1 MAYGFNLDGFK
12 DKDFVNQLHEMT
24 MDFYSQGRTID
35 LIYNQPNNHNRDA
48 INMFENNISLQDGS
62 TCTFDPK
69 GEVLMEQK
77 YVRVLPLKVND
88 LICPKDLEKTFLSM
102 MMTERNMLPAD
113 FARKL
118 AESYLVKIRRF
129 VEIYLWNGIDADGLQ
144 YDGLVKQIAD
154 SNAVID
160 ASAEVESA
168 STKIAKVNA
177 MIAKMTADI
186 LESEDVRIFCSTE
199 FFLGYIQ
206 ELISANHY
214 LMPETYN
221 VGDPMKAELLIPGTN
236 VRLTPVLGLDHITN
250 VTKDD
255 GEFLIL
261 TYSKNLVASY
271 DGLGDYEDFS
281 MIVNPF
287 EGNRLQVSADFKL
300 GSALKWDS
308 KIIKGY
314 TLVSAS

>member
-24 MDFYSQGRTID
+24 MDFYSEGRTID
-35 LIYNQPNNHNRDA
+35 LVENQPNNKNKDSL
-48 INMFENNISLQDGS
+48 NMFENNISVQDGTACS
-62 TCTFDPK
+62 FDPK
-69 GEVLMEQK
+69 GDVAMIQK
-77 YVRVLPLKVND
+77 YVSVIPLKVND
-88 LICPKDLEKTFLSM
+88 MVCYKDLEKTFLAM
-102 MMTERNMLPAD
+102 MMKEKGMLPAD

-129 VEIYLWNGIDADGLQ
+129 VEIFLWNGIDADGLQ

-177 MIAKMTADI
+177 MIAKMNADL
-186 LESEDVRIFCSTE
+186 LESEDLRIFCPTE
-199 FFLGYIQ
+199 FYLGYIQ

-214 LMPETYN
+214 LMPETYT
-221 VGDPMKAELLIPGTN
+221 VADPMKAELLIPGTN
-236 VRLTPVLGLDHITN
+236 VRLTPVLGLDH
-250 VTKDD
+250 VDAQVDD
-255 GEFLIL
+255 GSLL
-261 TYSKNLVASY
+261 VCTYSKNLVASY

-300 GSALKWDS
+300 GSAFKWDS